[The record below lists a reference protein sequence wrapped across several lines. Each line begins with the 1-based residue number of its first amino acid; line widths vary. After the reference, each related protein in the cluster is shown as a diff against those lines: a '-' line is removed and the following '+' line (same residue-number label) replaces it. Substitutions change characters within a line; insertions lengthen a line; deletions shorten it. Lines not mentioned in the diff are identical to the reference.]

1 MKVCWNIT
9 SKCNRNCKFC
19 FREKDMDN
27 LLLDESLCVLDS
39 LVKLGIDKITYAGGE
54 PLLYDGIEKLF
65 KASKEKGIYN
75 KLNTN
80 GGLLNKDNITKYLKY
95 IDKIGFSIDSSS
107 DEENYF
113 LGRGSSH
120 YKHLKDI
127 IPAIKEKYPK
137 IKIDVN
143 TVVTG
148 QTINGL
154 NELYLSLTK
163 DFGEGVIDRWKFIRF
178 CPFRNM
184 SDEDI
189 NKFQISDDEFLKVK
203 EKFMNENLKFP
214 VVFVD
219 IDEMDKKNIVNQ
231 SGIIE
236 MYKDGKRVFQNLI
249 NNNLSIKQDATTMEV
264 NNNFLLNT
272 NLNLYKNFYEV
283 AKLGSLSL
291 ASKKMFISQPA
302 ISRSIKKLE
311 EELDVVLFYRTIN
324 GMNLTPKGKEL
335 YRYVEEAYNIIKTAE
350 RSMMETNNLYKGK
363 LIIGI
368 PSHIASFYLFKKIK
382 KFHEDYPKIEIS
394 IISRSTADLIKR
406 LENHELDFAIDA
418 SPLNVDTQIF
428 QVEKLIDINYC
439 FASLKKYDYS
449 KTIIKIK
456 DLENYPLILP
466 VDHSYNRKRL
476 NSLLINCDV
485 FLKNIISIETT
496 EMLKESI
503 LQGLGIGYILKNAV
517 ENEIKNGILEEIK
530 IEEELPKLD
539 INLVYIDKYLTN
551 VPKFFIDNYLK

>member
-9 SKCNRNCKFC
+9 SSCNRNCKFC
-19 FREKDMDN
+19 FREKDMEN
-27 LLLDESLCVLDS
+27 LSLDENFCVLDS
-39 LVKLGIDKITYAGGE
+39 LVKLDIDKITYAGGE

-80 GGLLNKDNITKYLKY
+80 GGLLNEDNITKYLKY
-95 IDKIGFSIDSSS
+95 IDKVGFSIDSSS

-120 YKHLKDI
+120 YKHLFDI

-137 IKIDVN
+137 IKIEIN

-148 QTINGL
+148 QTVNGL
-154 NELYLSLTK
+154 DELYSSLSN
-163 DFGEGVIDRWKFIRF
+163 DFIDGIIDKWKLIRF
-178 CPFRNM
+178 CPFRDM
-184 SDEDI
+184 SAEDI
-189 NKFQISDDEFLKVK
+189 TKFQISDDEFLKVK
-203 EKFMNENLKFP
+203 EKFMNEDLKFP
-214 VVFVD
+214 VVCVD

-231 SGIIE
+231 SGTIE
-236 MYKDGKRVFQNLI
+236 MYKKGKRVFQNLI
-249 NNNLSIKQDATTMEV
+249 DSNLSTKQCDSSLGGD
-264 NNNFLLNT
+264 NNFLLNT

-283 AKLGSLSL
+283 AKLGNLSL
-291 ASKKMFISQPA
+291 ASKKMLISQPA
-302 ISRSIKKLE
+302 VSRSIKKLE

-324 GMNLTPKGKEL
+324 GMNLTHKGKEL

-350 RSMMETNNLYKGK
+350 RSMTETNNLYKGK

-382 KFHEDYPKIEIS
+382 KFHSDYPQVEIS

-406 LENHELDFAIDA
+406 LENHELDFAIDT
-418 SPLNVDTQIF
+418 SPINVDTQIF
-428 QVEKLIDINYC
+428 KVEKLNDISHC
-439 FASLKKYDYS
+439 FVALKKYGYG
-449 KTIIKIK
+449 KTITKIK

-466 VDHSYNRKRL
+466 VDHSYNRKKL
-476 NSLLINCDV
+476 NNLLINCDM
-485 FLKNIISIETT
+485 FPKNIISIETT

-503 LQGLGIGYILKNAV
+503 LQGLGIGYILRNAV
-517 ENEIKNGILEEIK
+517 ENEIKSGILEEIN

-551 VPKFFIDNYLK
+551 VPKFFIDSYLK